1 MLSATGQPQDKLL
14 SVTSARTPRSHIR
27 RDRRRLAGAGGQ
39 GRGDGQLRFG
49 GGRVSVLQDEGR
61 PVRAGDGCTATRTDS
76 ASLNRSQ
83 KTGSRGEFLV
93 HFHFMLYF
101 CSY

>member
-1 MLSATGQPQDKLL
+1 MQQASL
-14 SVTSARTPRSHIR
+14 SVTSARPPEESHSQ
-27 RDRRRLAGAGGQ
+27 GQ
-39 GRGDGQLRFG
+39 KETGRCRGPGEGDGQLRFG
-49 GGRVSVLQDEGR
+49 GGRVSVLQDEGS
-61 PVRAGDGCTATRTDS
+61 PVRAGDGCTATWTDS

-101 CSY
+101 CLY